1 VTIGQKL
8 IARIKDQSG
17 ITVVLVALTMTMLIG
32 FAALAV
38 DIGYTLTTKNEL
50 QNVADAAALA
60 AARQLG
66 AIYQGMSYDEQQ
78 AYECDPQTLV
88 DVATDVAAKNQAGGM
103 NITIEDSDVTIGDWD
118 ATTLSLTP
126 MTSTD
131 PRPDAVRV
139 LARRDGSANGPITTF
154 FARIFGIDTVDVSA
168 KATAALTGQGT
179 TEPGELEAPLGIS
192 GYYFGGDDRCND
204 YIKFSPTGDPDAC
217 AGWTS
222 FTETPPSNSN
232 ITEILQGLIESPAT
246 TAGETIFEF
255 TGGDH
260 ASLFD
265 PLLTLFQHRG
275 YDVYEDGTPIL
286 GPDGEPLVYAGE
298 DGVALYDAEGNPLY
312 YPPDYPDGPPGPPR
326 NKHVWTTTVAV
337 YDLDTCDNPNT
348 SIGIGGYTTI
358 TITDILG
365 PPDKLIEGVVV
376 CEMVDSED
384 NRGGGGEYSTKSPIP
399 NLVE

>member
-1 VTIGQKL
+1 MTTGQKL

-17 ITVVLVALTMTMLIG
+17 ITVVLVALTMTVLIG

-66 AIYQGMSYDEQQ
+66 VIYQGMSYDEQQ
-78 AYECDPQTLV
+78 DYVCDPQTIV

-103 NITIEDSDVTIGDWD
+103 NITIEADDVTIGDWD
-118 ATTLSLTP
+118 ANTLSLFETN
-126 MTSTD
+126 D
-131 PRPDAVRV
+131 QPDAVRV
-139 LARRDGSANGPITTF
+139 LARRDGTANGPITTF

-179 TEPGELEAPLGIS
+179 TEPGELEVPLGIS
-192 GYYFGGDDRCND
+192 GYYFDGDDRCND
-204 YIKFSPTGDPDAC
+204 QIKFSPTGDPDAC

-222 FTETPPSNSN
+222 FTENANTPN
-232 ITEILQGLIESPAT
+232 IVKILQGLIESPAT

-260 ASLFD
+260 ASLFN

-312 YPPDYPDGPPGPPR
+312 YPPDDPDGPPGPPR
-326 NKHVWTTTVAV
+326 NKHVWTTTVVV

-358 TITDILG
+358 TITDVLG

-384 NRGGGGEYSTKSPIP
+384 NRGGGGDYSTMGSIP
-399 NLVE
+399 GLVE

>member
-1 VTIGQKL
+1 MTIPQKL

-17 ITVVLVALTMTMLIG
+17 IIVVLVALTMTVLIG

-66 AIYQGMSYDEQQ
+66 VIYQGMSYDEQQ
-78 AYECDPQTLV
+78 NYVCDPQTIV

-103 NITIEDSDVTIGDWD
+103 NITIEADNVTIGDWD
-118 ATTLSLTP
+118 ANTLSLTQ
-126 MTSTD
+126 TWD
-131 PRPDAVRV
+131 QPDAVRV
-139 LARRDGSANGPITTF
+139 LARRDGTANGPITTF

-168 KATAALTGQGT
+168 RATAALTGQGT
-179 TEPGELEAPLGIS
+179 TEPGELEVPLGIS
-192 GYYFGGDDRCND
+192 GYYFDGDDRCND
-204 YIKFSPTGDPDAC
+204 QIKFSPTGDPDAC

-222 FTETPPSNSN
+222 FTEGANTPN
-232 ITEILQGLIESPAT
+232 IIKILEEQIDSAAT

-255 TGGDH
+255 IGGDLTP
-260 ASLFD
+260 LFD

-298 DGVALYDAEGNPLY
+298 DGVPLNDAEGNRLY
-312 YPPDYPDGPPGPPR
+312 YPDYPDGTTPGPPR

-348 SIGIGGYTTI
+348 SIGIGGYATV
-358 TITDILG
+358 TITDVLG

-376 CEMVDSED
+376 CEIVVSED
-384 NRGGGGEYSTKSPIP
+384 NRGGGGKYGTNSPIP